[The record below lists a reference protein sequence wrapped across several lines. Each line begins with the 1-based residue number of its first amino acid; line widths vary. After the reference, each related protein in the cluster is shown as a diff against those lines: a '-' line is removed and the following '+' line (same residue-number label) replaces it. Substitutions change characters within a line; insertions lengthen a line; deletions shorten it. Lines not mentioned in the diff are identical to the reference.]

1 ERRASRA
8 VSATLGGRRRLA
20 RRDGAVS
27 WRSGVVAERCRG
39 GAVSWRST
47 AMGST
52 AMGGCRRRGE
62 AILRKAASCSCR
74 RKGGLRGENPTA
86 PPPTTDS
93 GGGAP
98 ELEQTILRGQLLLLQ
113 VGDAALLLRGQEG
126 ATLQVRHLRGELL
139 MHPLPPLELVDSL
152 L

>member
-1 ERRASRA
+1 DPRWAPSSRP
-8 VSATLGGRRRLA
+8 SR
-20 RRDGAVS
+20 
-27 WRSGVVAERCRG
+27 RSGVVAERCRG
-39 GAVSWRST
+39 GRRPWGRRPWADAVVAGRRYFERLRR
-47 AMGST
+47 AAVGEK
-52 AMGGCRRRGE
+52 GGCVGRTRRR
-62 AILRKAASCSCR
+62 
-74 RKGGLRGENPTA
+74 
-86 PPPTTDS
+86 PPTTDS

-152 L
+152 LIVHLQSSLRATKT